1 VEEEAEVEE
10 EDEADALV
18 VETEMIDEISVRMQ
32 GVTKNYIDVIIEE
45 EGGLEV
51 YGNIWHA
58 GVEPERKNMG
68 CNTFN

>member
-1 VEEEAEVEE
+1 
-10 EDEADALV
+10 
-18 VETEMIDEISVRMQ
+18 MIVHESDGWSGGLLLMWRDEISVRMQ

-68 CNTFN
+68 CNMFN